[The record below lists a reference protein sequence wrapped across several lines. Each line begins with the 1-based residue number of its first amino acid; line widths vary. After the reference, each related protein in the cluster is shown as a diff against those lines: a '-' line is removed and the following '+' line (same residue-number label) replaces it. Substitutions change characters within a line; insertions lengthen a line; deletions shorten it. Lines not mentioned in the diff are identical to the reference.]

1 MKINLWKYVKFVWSM
16 LMIRIR
22 LYVINW
28 ENFELVFFGIWF
40 FVKLLYEMG
49 LIYLEFKMW

>member
-28 ENFELVFFGIWF
+28 ENFELVFFEIWF

>member
-1 MKINLWKYVKFVWSM
+1 MIINLWKYVKFVWSM

-28 ENFELVFFGIWF
+28 ENFELVFFEIWF